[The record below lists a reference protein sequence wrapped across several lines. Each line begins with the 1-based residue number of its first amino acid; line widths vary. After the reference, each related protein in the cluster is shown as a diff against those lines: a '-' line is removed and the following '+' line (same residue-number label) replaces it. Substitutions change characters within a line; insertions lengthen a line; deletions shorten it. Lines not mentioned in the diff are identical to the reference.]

1 MGSLIRFG
9 SSFLIIFLFIQR
21 GENIGEESENFGT
34 ITTLDESIDGSG
46 ADDITLVLPSLKE
59 EFQSEQTET
68 TDSDG
73 LLSENDNMESLP
85 KMHLDEALIQQFSE
99 SETMEP
105 GKIFYLFIFYLYLNL
120 LFIFFSQISDYS
132 D

>member
-34 ITTLDESIDGSG
+34 ITTFDESIDGSG

-120 LFIFFSQISDYS
+120 LFIFFFAN
-132 D
+132 

>member
-73 LLSENDNMESLP
+73 LLLENDNMESLP

-120 LFIFFSQISDYS
+120 LFIFFFAN
-132 D
+132 

>member
-73 LLSENDNMESLP
+73 LLLENDNMESLP

-99 SETMEP
+99 SETMES

>member
-73 LLSENDNMESLP
+73 LLLENDNMESLP